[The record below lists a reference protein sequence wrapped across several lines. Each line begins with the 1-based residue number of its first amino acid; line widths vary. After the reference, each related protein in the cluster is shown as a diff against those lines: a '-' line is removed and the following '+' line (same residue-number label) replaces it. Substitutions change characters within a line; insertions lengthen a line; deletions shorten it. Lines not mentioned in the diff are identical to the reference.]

1 MQSHSV
7 TTPSHVPTFE
17 TLLEK
22 MMPHF
27 RYFCKRMKKRYR
39 RFDFDDAI
47 QDLVGF
53 ALENYHSLVRRGKEI
68 FYTPI
73 MRFAIGRYC
82 EGRRFAG
89 TNTTDI
95 LSEQTQRLG
104 KSKTSQLSLFDKN
117 GEVDTWYFV
126 RKKQPDVLHTVQ
138 VKLDFQDWYHRH
150 SPRDQQIITDLAM
163 GETTNAVAKKFGV
176 TAGAISIKRRT
187 FEKSW
192 SAFIDPPENDSAVI
206 AK

>member
-1 MQSHSV
+1 MKMHTV
-7 TTPSHVPTFE
+7 TATSHVPTFE
-17 TLLEK
+17 ALLEK

-27 RYFCKRMKKRYR
+27 RYFAKRMKRRYK

-47 QDLVGF
+47 QELVGF
-53 ALENYHSLVRRGKEI
+53 ALENYRSLVRRGKEV
-68 FYTPI
+68 FFSPI
-73 MRFAIGRYC
+73 MKFAIGRYC

-95 LSEQTQRLG
+95 LSEQTQRLDR
-104 KSKTSQLSLFDKN
+104 SKTSQLSLFDKD
-117 GEVDTWYFV
+117 GEVDTWRFMDT
-126 RKKQPDVLHTVQ
+126 KKPDVLHTVQ
-138 VKLDFQDWYHRH
+138 VKLDFQDWYHRQ
-150 SPRDQQIITDLAM
+150 STRDQQIIDDLAM

-192 SAFIDPPENDSAVI
+192 HNFIDPPENDSAVI

>member
-1 MQSHSV
+1 MKMHTV
-7 TTPSHVPTFE
+7 TATSHVPTFE
-17 TLLEK
+17 ALLEK

-27 RYFCKRMKKRYR
+27 RYFARKMKRRNK

-47 QDLVGF
+47 QELVGF

-68 FYTPI
+68 FYSPI

-82 EGRRFAG
+82 GGRRFAG

-95 LSEQTQRLG
+95 LSEQTQRLDR
-104 KSKTSQLSLFDKN
+104 SKTSQLSLFDKD
-117 GEVDTWYFV
+117 GEVDRRYLMQD
-126 RKKQPDVLHTVQ
+126 RKADVFRKVQ
-138 VKLDFQDWYHRH
+138 TRLDFETWYHRH
-150 SPRDQQIITDLAM
+150 STRDQQIIEDLAM
-163 GETTNAVAKKFGV
+163 GETTNAVAQKFGV

-192 SAFIDPPENDSAVI
+192 NNFIDPPENDSAVI